1 MKDSYS
7 IFDFFPEREI
17 LTGESL
23 RFTFP
28 DDEPITIPADD
39 DPHRRQQTIERDKK
53 IAEKIAGLRIKKTL
67 NENK

>member
-7 IFDFFPEREI
+7 RFDFYPEREI

-28 DDEPITIPADD
+28 DGEPMIHADD
-39 DPHRRQQTIERDKK
+39 DAIRRRQTIERDKK
-53 IAEKIAGLRIKKTL
+53 IAEKIAGLRINKTL
-67 NENK
+67 K